1 MTDIAKETP
10 PLVEVPFVWDFTP
23 RLLLAEDDA
32 ELRSFLA
39 ERFRL
44 AGFDVVEA
52 EDGTSVVECLADSL
66 LNTHRGAN
74 FDLVISDIRMPGFT
88 AFDVLRSARGA
99 LQATPVILITGF
111 GDRRTHERAHLLGA
125 AAIFDKPLDVDDL
138 IGAACRLLSQSQPSA

>member
-1 MTDIAKETP
+1 MTDIAKATP
-10 PLVEVPFVWDFTP
+10 QRVEVPFAWDFTP

-39 ERFRL
+39 ERFRS

-66 LNTHRGAN
+66 LNTQRGGN

-111 GDRRTHERAHLLGA
+111 GDRRTHERAQLLGA
-125 AAIFDKPLDVDDL
+125 AAVFDKPLDVDDL
-138 IGAACRLLSQSQPSA
+138 IGAACRLLPQSQRLA